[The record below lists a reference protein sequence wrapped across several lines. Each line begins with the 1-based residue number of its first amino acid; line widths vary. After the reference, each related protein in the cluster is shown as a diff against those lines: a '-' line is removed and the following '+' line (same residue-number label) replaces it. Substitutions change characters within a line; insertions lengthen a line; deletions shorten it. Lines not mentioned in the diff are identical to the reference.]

1 MMAKPDGQRQIG
13 GNDRRIDAFGKVIG
27 QTHFVADI
35 KLPGLLHA
43 RVLRSPHHHAR
54 LISLDTQMAAQV
66 PGVVSIITAEDIPGD
81 NGFPKYSRN
90 EPLLAPLGE
99 TLKTK
104 GTPVA
109 FVVAESLDT
118 AQRGLDSIQ
127 VEYETLPHTFDPG
140 KIPIYTVGNQ
150 LNDHHIIS
158 GDITG
163 AFSKSKTILETCY
176 VTAYQEHSALEPEA
190 AIGYLDEK
198 GRVTVMGGTHQPHWQ
213 RGWIANTLDVSPDLV
228 RFITPPT
235 GGSFGGKQDPWPLVA
250 IGLMTYL
257 TRKPVRLVYSRDES
271 FEASPKRHPYELT
284 FKIGVNGNGLLTGLQ
299 VRINANT
306 GGYDS
311 AGYHL
316 PEYAVMAAGGPYLWE
331 GVDIYAQTLYSNGP
345 KCGQFRGFG
354 TPQSSFGLECA
365 LDELI
370 QTLGENPISFRL
382 NNRIK
387 QPTNTFM
394 GYPSAERLGYRE
406 VLDCLQPRYDE
417 FMKDVDAFNDAK
429 HERDVRAGVGV
440 AGMWYRFGKSGT
452 LKIEAH
458 AEISL
463 DGTFTIYCSAA
474 EYGQGIET
482 VMLQL
487 AAETLGVPRD
497 KIKLVNADTALT
509 PDSDVQGASRATYW
523 VGNAVYGAAR
533 ALKAELFGIAAE
545 ILECDPEILTIENNR
560 ILNASRSSQT
570 VPLVEVAREFNSL
583 GKSRKVRGFF
593 DLSHEYPAG
602 SRPTYTPHF
611 VTGAHMAEV
620 HVDMET
626 GEVKVLRHV
635 AIHDV
640 GKTINHTGAEGQ
652 IEGAVIMGLGSALK
666 ETYIPGS
673 TTGFSDYILP
683 LVDDIP
689 DIEVILVE
697 VPGYLG
703 PLGAKGVG
711 ETAMLPST
719 PAIINAISRAI
730 GVRIRE
736 IPATPERVWHAIQ
749 SRN

>member
-1 MMAKPDGQRQIG
+1 MMFKPDGRRLIG
-13 GNDRRIDAFGKVIG
+13 GNARRIDAFGKVTG
-27 QTHFVADI
+27 QTHYVADI
-35 KLPGLLHA
+35 QIPGLLHA

-66 PGVVSIITAEDIPGD
+66 PGVVRIITAEDIPGD

-104 GTPVA
+104 GTPIA
-109 FVVAESLDT
+109 FVVAESYYA

-140 KIPIYTVGNQ
+140 EIHIYAGGNQ

-158 GDITG
+158 GDITDT
-163 AFSKSKTILETCY
+163 FSKSKIILETCY

-190 AIGYLDEK
+190 ALGFLDEE
-198 GRVTVMGGTHQPHWQ
+198 GRLTVTGGTHEPHWQ
-213 RGWIANTLDVSPDLV
+213 RGWIARTLNISLDKV

-250 IGLMTYL
+250 VGLMAYL

-271 FEASPKRHPYELT
+271 FEASPKRHPYELK
-284 FKIGVNGNGLLTGLQ
+284 FKIGANGNGLLTGLQ
-299 VRINANT
+299 VRIDANT

-316 PEYAVMAAGGPYLWE
+316 PEYAVMAAGGPYDWE
-331 GVDIYAQTLYSNGP
+331 AVDIYAQTIFSNGP

-354 TPQSSFGLECA
+354 TPQSAFGLECA

-370 QTLGENPISFRL
+370 QTLGENPISFRA
-382 NNRIK
+382 NNRIEQSSK
-387 QPTNTFM
+387 TFM

-406 VLDCLQPRYDE
+406 VLACLQPRYEE
-417 FMKDVDAFNDAK
+417 FMNDVDAFNAAK
-429 HERDVRAGVGV
+429 PERDVRAGVGV

-487 AAETLGVPRD
+487 AAETLEVPRD

-509 PDSDVQGASRATYW
+509 PDSDVQGASRATFW
-523 VGNAVYGAAR
+523 VGNAVCRAAQ
-533 ALKAELFGIAAE
+533 ALKEELFGIAAE
-545 ILECDPEILTIENNR
+545 ILECDPEILTMENNQ
-560 ILNASRSSQT
+560 ILNAANSSQT
-570 VPLVEVAREFNSL
+570 ITMVDVAREFDRL

-593 DLSHEYPAG
+593 NLSHQYPDG
-602 SRPTYTPHF
+602 NRPTYTPHF

-620 HVDMET
+620 QVDMET
-626 GEVKVLRHV
+626 GGVKVLRHV
-635 AIHDV
+635 AVHDV

-652 IEGAVIMGLGSALK
+652 IEGSVIMGLGSALK

-683 LVDDIP
+683 LVDEVP

-736 IPATPERVWHAIQ
+736 IPATPERVWRAIQ
-749 SRN
+749 SGK